1 MIWNEIVCLGDS
13 LTFGARDPYKRS
25 FPAELGK
32 MLSKETGE
40 FYYCHNF
47 GINGETSSDLQKR
60 AWGNISSRSNAKILL
75 LLIGTNDTQI
85 KTPPHIYEDNIR
97 QIVNVARVH
106 GMYVIVGTLP
116 PLGFTPLYLSTDYID
131 KYNRVLFKLGKEM
144 GFDICDLDDL
154 PTDYLVDGCHFS
166 HDGNLEVAKRFKE
179 AIYQAKR

>member
-47 GINGETSSDLQKR
+47 GVNGETWS
-60 AWGNISSRSNAKILL
+60 NISSRSNAKILL

-116 PLGFTPLYLSTDYID
+116 PLGFTPLYLSTEYID

-154 PTDYLVDGCHFS
+154 PTDFLVDGCHFT
-166 HDGNLEVAKRFKE
+166 HDGNLEVAMRFCE
-179 AIYQAKR
+179 SIYQAKR